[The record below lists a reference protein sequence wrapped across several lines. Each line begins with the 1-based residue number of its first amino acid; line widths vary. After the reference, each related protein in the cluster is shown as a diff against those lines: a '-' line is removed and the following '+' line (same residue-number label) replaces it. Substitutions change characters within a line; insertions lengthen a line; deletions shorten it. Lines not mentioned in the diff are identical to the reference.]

1 MVKKSIYLWI
11 CLILAST
18 TSIAAQFD
26 NEKAV
31 KGLSSIKI
39 VCDVNVGDP
48 DLLLTRMYFL
58 DTTYSQLID
67 MGVKPTIVLVF
78 RGKASLFITKNDKYI
93 KPEYRKQRLE
103 MKSWIEQFKE
113 LGFTIEQCYIAARS
127 YKIDTK
133 DFLPQIKI
141 VANGYIS
148 LVGYQSQGY
157 AFLPMD

>member
-1 MVKKSIYLWI
+1 MKKSIYLCI
-11 CLILAST
+11 CLILTST
-18 TSIAAQFD
+18 VSIAAQFND
-26 NEKAV
+26 EKAV

-39 VCDVNVGDP
+39 VCDVNVGNP

-58 DTTYSQLID
+58 DTTYSQLLD
-67 MGVKPTIVLVF
+67 LGVNPTIVLVF

-93 KPEYRKQRLE
+93 KAEHRKQRLE
-103 MKSWIEQFKE
+103 MKGWLEHFNE
-113 LGFTIEQCYIAARS
+113 LGITIEQCYIAAKS

-133 DFLPQIKI
+133 DFLPQVKI

-148 LVGYQSQGY
+148 LIGYQNQGY

>member
-1 MVKKSIYLWI
+1 MKKSIYLSI
-11 CLILAST
+11 CLILSST
-18 TSIAAQFD
+18 MAFAAQFN
-26 NEKAV
+26 NEKAL
-31 KGLSSIKI
+31 KGLSSVKI

-58 DTTYSQLID
+58 DTTYSQLLD
-67 MGVKPTIVLVF
+67 FGVKPIIVVAF

-93 KPEYRKQRLE
+93 KAEHRKQRLE
-103 MKSWIEQFKE
+103 MKDWLEHFSE
-113 LGFTIEQCYIAARS
+113 LGFTIEQCYIAAKS

-133 DFLPQIKI
+133 DFLPQVNI

-148 LVGYQSQGY
+148 LIGYQSQGY

>member
-1 MVKKSIYLWI
+1 MKKIIWLSI
-11 CLILAST
+11 CLILISTMAS
-18 TSIAAQFD
+18 AEQFE
-26 NEKAV
+26 NEKAL

-58 DTTYSQLID
+58 DTTYSQLLD
-67 MGVKPTIVLVF
+67 FGVKPVIVVAF

-93 KPEYRKQRLE
+93 KAEHRKQRIE
-103 MKSWIEQFKE
+103 MKGWLEHFSE
-113 LGFTIEQCYIAARS
+113 LGFTIEQCYIAAKS
-127 YKIDTK
+127 LNIDTK
-133 DFLPQIKI
+133 DFLPQVNI

-148 LVGYQSQGY
+148 LTGYQSQGY